1 MPLAEQLELLKQCTE
16 PNSESLSRVA
26 HKISMVREQLERE
39 RLEGLQRKQDSDSE
53 YSEEEAPPKAEP
65 KLSPMKKFLKMS
77 RNLEKLRKQL
87 VTCEAQTESVL
98 ERSKQPYKPKAI
110 VFVTDNSEAAER
122 RQKRQQSAVDTDAGL
137 ALPASRQ
144 QSSMDNTRVGE
155 EKSIHPSETVVKKG
169 KKRKNSHAVVKERV
183 RLMSPA
189 MRTEEKHKYFY

>member
-1 MPLAEQLELLKQCTE
+1 
-16 PNSESLSRVA
+16 
-26 HKISMVREQLERE
+26 MVREQLERE

-122 RQKRQQSAVDTDAGL
+122 RQKRQQSAVDADAGL
-137 ALPASRQ
+137 ALPASR
-144 QSSMDNTRVGE
+144 
-155 EKSIHPSETVVKKG
+155 
-169 KKRKNSHAVVKERV
+169 
-183 RLMSPA
+183 
-189 MRTEEKHKYFY
+189 